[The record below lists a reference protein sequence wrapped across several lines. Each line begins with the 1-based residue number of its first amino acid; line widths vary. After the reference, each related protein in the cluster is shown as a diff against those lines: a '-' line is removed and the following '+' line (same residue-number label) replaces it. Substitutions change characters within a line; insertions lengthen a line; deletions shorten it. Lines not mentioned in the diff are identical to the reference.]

1 MGITVLVIIVIAT
14 AIVIVIVMVMVI
26 AIVIVIAIVVT
37 MTQTTRIVVIIAT
50 VIIIIIVNGSNNI
63 NSNGNKANKDKT
75 PKMSN
80 RSILSPLRLSSL
92 EFLGHGDMAP
102 HFDDTVTKEYPMT
115 ILETPYLASHS
126 VCGKFWRAAQH
137 LRSQDRYRP
146 Q

>member
-50 VIIIIIVNGSNNI
+50 VIIIIVNGSNNI